1 MNLLFDVMTLVACLA
16 GLWIG
21 ADWVVESSVR
31 AARKIG
37 ISQLVIGLTIVS
49 LGTSAPEFAVSA
61 LAAIKGHGN
70 ISAGNVVGSNIFN
83 LGFILGGVALV
94 RPISTS
100 STIVKRDGSVL
111 VSTTFLLLLLFMDL
125 SLTFWEGLLLMS
137 LLVAYILYLFY
148 SRQTVR
154 DEISAGSF
162 RWYHPLM
169 LLVGFAF
176 ILLSSHFLVASAIS
190 VARAFGI
197 SEWVIG
203 VTIVAMGTSVPELVT
218 SLVAVLRGHHGLSA
232 GNLVGSDIFN
242 LLGVLGFAG
251 ALESMTVSPE
261 AYGSLF
267 LLCGMVIIVVVMM
280 RTDWQISRIEGAAL
294 VCMGVVRWITDFTQ

>member
-1 MNLLFDVMTLVACLA
+1 MNLLFNVLTLVACLA

-21 ADWVVESSVR
+21 ANWVVESSVR
-31 AARKIG
+31 IARKIG
-37 ISQLVIGLTIVS
+37 ISQLVIGLTIIS
-49 LGTSAPEFAVSA
+49 FGTSAPEFAVSA
-61 LAAIKGHGN
+61 IAALQGHGN

-100 STIVKRDGSVL
+100 SSIVKRDGSVL
-111 VSTTFLLLLLFMDL
+111 VFTTFLLLLLFMDL
-125 SLTFWEGLLLMS
+125 FLTFWEGLLLLC
-137 LLVAYILYLFY
+137 LLAAYILFLFF
-148 SRQTVR
+148 SRQTVS

-162 RWYHPLM
+162 RWYHPFM
-169 LLVGFAF
+169 LLIGLAF
-176 ILLSSHFLVASAIS
+176 IILSSHFLVASATS
-190 VARAFGI
+190 VARAFGV

-203 VTIVAMGTSVPELVT
+203 VTIVAMGTSIPELVT

-251 ALESMTVSPE
+251 ILEPMTVSPE

-267 LLCGMVIIVVVMM
+267 LLCGMVITVVVMM
-280 RTDWQISRIEGAAL
+280 RTGWQISRIEGAAL
-294 VCMGVVRWITDFTQ
+294 ICMGLARWIADFI

>member
-1 MNLLFDVMTLVACLA
+1 MNLLFDVMIFIACLA

-21 ADWVVESSVR
+21 AHWVVESSVR
-31 AARKIG
+31 IARRIG

-49 LGTSAPEFAVSA
+49 FGTSAPEFAVSA
-61 LAAIKGHGN
+61 VAALKGHGN
-70 ISAGNVVGSNIFN
+70 ISASNVVGSNIFN

-111 VSTTFLLLLLFMDL
+111 VFTTFLLLLLFMDL
-125 SLTFWEGLLLMS
+125 SLTFWEGALLMC
-137 LLVAYILYLFY
+137 LLVTYILYLFY
-148 SRQTVR
+148 SRQTVSE
-154 DEISAGSF
+154 EISAGSF
-162 RWYHPLM
+162 RWYHPLV
-169 LLVGFAF
+169 LLMGFAF
-176 ILLSSHFLVASAIS
+176 ILVSSHFLVASAIS

-203 VTIVAMGTSVPELVT
+203 VTIVAMGTSLPELVT
-218 SLVAVLRGHHGLSA
+218 SMTAVLRGHHGLSA

-251 ALESMTVSPE
+251 ILQSLTVSPE

-267 LLCGMVIIVVVMM
+267 LLCGMVITVVIMM
-280 RTDWQISRIEGAAL
+280 RTGWRISRIEGTVL
-294 VCMGVVRWITDFTQ
+294 VCMGLARWIADFM

>member
-1 MNLLFDVMTLVACLA
+1 MNLLFDGMTLVACLA

-21 ADWVVESSVR
+21 ADWVVENSVR
-31 AARKIG
+31 TARKIG

-49 LGTSAPEFAVSA
+49 FGTSAPEFAVSA
-61 LAAIKGHGN
+61 VAALKGLGN

-111 VSTTFLLLLLFMDL
+111 VFTTFLLLLLFMDL
-125 SLTFWEGLLLMS
+125 FLTFWEGLLLLC
-137 LLVAYILYLFY
+137 LLVAYIIFLFY
-148 SRQTVR
+148 SRQTVS

-162 RWYHPLM
+162 RWFHPFM
-169 LLVGFAF
+169 LLIGFAF
-176 ILLSSHFLVASAIS
+176 IILSSHFLVTSATS

-203 VTIVAMGTSVPELVT
+203 VTIVAMGTSIPELVT

-251 ALESMTVSPE
+251 ILEPMTVSPE

-267 LLCGMVIIVVVMM
+267 LLCGMVITVVVMM
-280 RTDWQISRIEGAAL
+280 RTGWQISRIEGAAL
-294 VCMGVVRWITDFTQ
+294 VCMGLARWIAEFI

>member
-1 MNLLFDVMTLVACLA
+1 MNLLLDAMTLVACLA

-31 AARKIG
+31 TARKIG
-37 ISQLVIGLTIVS
+37 ISQLIIGLTIVS
-49 LGTSAPEFAVSA
+49 FGTSAPEFAVSA
-61 LAAIKGHGN
+61 IAALKGHGN

-111 VSTTFLLLLLFMDL
+111 VFTTFLLLLLFMDL
-125 SLTFWEGLLLMS
+125 SLTFWEGVLLIC

-148 SRQTVR
+148 SRQTVG
-154 DEISAGSF
+154 DEVSAGSF

-169 LLVGFAF
+169 LLIGFAF

-203 VTIVAMGTSVPELVT
+203 VTIVATGTSIPELVT

-232 GNLVGSDIFN
+232 GNLVGSDLFN

-251 ALESMTVSPE
+251 TLEPMTVSPE

-267 LLCGMVIIVVVMM
+267 LLCGMVIAVVVMM
-280 RTDWQISRIEGAAL
+280 RTGWRISRIEGAVL
-294 VCMGVVRWITDFTQ
+294 VCMGLARWIADFI

>member
-1 MNLLFDVMTLVACLA
+1 MTLIACLA

-21 ADWVVESSVR
+21 ADWVVENSVR
-31 AARKIG
+31 TARKIG
-37 ISQLVIGLTIVS
+37 ISQLIIGLTIVAF
-49 LGTSAPEFAVSA
+49 GTSAPEFAVSA
-61 LAAIKGHGN
+61 LAALKGLGN

-111 VSTTFLLLLLFMDL
+111 VLTTFLLLLLFMDL
-125 SLTFWEGLLLMS
+125 SLTFWEGLLLLC
-137 LLVAYILYLFY
+137 LLVTYILYLFY
-148 SRQTVR
+148 SRQTVSE
-154 DEISAGSF
+154 EISTGSF

-169 LLVGFAF
+169 LLIGFAF

-190 VARAFGI
+190 VARSFGI

-203 VTIVAMGTSVPELVT
+203 VTIVAMGTSIPELVT

-251 ALESMTVSPE
+251 ALEPMTVSPE

-280 RTDWQISRIEGAAL
+280 RTGWRISRIEGAVL
-294 VCMGVVRWITDFTQ
+294 VCMGLARWIADFI

>member
-1 MNLLFDVMTLVACLA
+1 MNLLFDLMILVACLA

-21 ADWVVESSVR
+21 ADWVVENSVR
-31 AARKIG
+31 IARRIG

-49 LGTSAPEFAVSA
+49 FGTSAPEFAVSA
-61 LAAIKGHGN
+61 YAALKGLGN
-70 ISAGNVVGSNIFN
+70 ISAANVVGSNIFN

-100 STIVKRDGSVL
+100 STIVRRDGSVL
-111 VSTTFLLLLLFMDL
+111 VFTTFLLLLLFMDL
-125 SLTFWEGLLLMS
+125 FLTFWEGLLLLC
-137 LLVAYILYLFY
+137 LLVAYILFLFY
-148 SRQTVR
+148 SRQTVSE
-154 DEISAGSF
+154 EISAGSL

-169 LLVGFAF
+169 LLIGFAF
-176 ILLSSHFLVASAIS
+176 ILLSSKFLVASATS

-203 VTIVAMGTSVPELVT
+203 VTIVAMGTSLPELVT
-218 SLVAVLRGHHGLSA
+218 SMVAVLKGHHGLSA

-251 ALESMTVSPE
+251 MLQSITVSPE

-267 LLCGMVIIVVVMM
+267 LLCGMVITVVIMM
-280 RTDWQISRIEGAAL
+280 RTGWRISRIEGAVL
-294 VCMGVVRWITDFTQ
+294 LCMGLARWIADFI